1 MEKYINTNLLIL
13 IPMTML
19 FGFVLKTMWTEDKFH
34 IRKLIKTTRG
44 IKVALYIIDI
54 ALASII
60 GLTITQYSGWKMI
73 IDAFVRLG
81 LCHGATC
88 CYVATKL
95 YDKSREM

>member
-19 FGFVLKTMWTEDKFH
+19 FGFVIKTLWNEDKLH
-34 IRKLIKTTRG
+34 IRRLIKSTRG
-44 IKVALYIIDI
+44 IKVTLYVIDI
-54 ALASII
+54 VLASII
-60 GLTITQYSGWKMI
+60 GLTISTQTGWKYLV
-73 IDAFVRLG
+73 DVFVRLG

-88 CYVATKL
+88 CFVATKL

>member
-19 FGFVLKTMWTEDKFH
+19 FGFVMKTMWNEDKLH
-34 IRKLIKTTRG
+34 IRRLIRTTRG

-60 GLTITQYSGWKMI
+60 GLTISTQTGWKYLV
-73 IDAFVRLG
+73 DVLVRLG
-81 LCHGATC
+81 LCHGAVC

>member
-19 FGFVLKTMWTEDKFH
+19 IGFVLKTMWTEDKFH

-60 GLTITQYSGWKMI
+60 GLTISTQTGWKYVV
-73 IDAFVRLG
+73 DVVVRLG

>member
-13 IPMTML
+13 IPMTMI
-19 FGFVLKTMWTEDKFH
+19 FGFILKTMFNEDTFH
-34 IRKLIKTTRG
+34 IRKILKSTRG
-44 IKVALYIIDI
+44 IKISLYIIDI
-54 ALASII
+54 VLASII

>member
-19 FGFVLKTMWTEDKFH
+19 FGFVLKTMWNEDTFH
-34 IRKLIKTTRG
+34 VRKLLRSTRG
-44 IKVALYIIDI
+44 IKVTLYIIDI

-60 GLTITQYSGWKMI
+60 GLTISTQTGWKYAVDVI
-73 IDAFVRLG
+73 VRLG
-81 LCHGATC
+81 LCHGAVC

>member
-1 MEKYINTNLLIL
+1 MDKYINTNLLIL

-19 FGFVLKTMWTEDKFH
+19 FGFVIKTLWNEDKLH
-34 IRKLIKTTRG
+34 IRRLIKSTRG
-44 IKVALYIIDI
+44 IKVTLYVIDI
-54 ALASII
+54 VLASII
-60 GLTITQYSGWKMI
+60 GLTISTQTGWKYLV
-73 IDAFVRLG
+73 DVFVRLG